1 MTGSRAVADAGPDQ
15 SPPRGRL
22 RLAGLRPPPG
32 WLVSALPLL
41 PTLVG
46 VAVWWAVLRNARLD
60 AMSDMGLVS
69 VVPIAGL
76 LALALPTVGF
86 CWSLGQRSPRG
97 PILLCHVVAL
107 IFALHAVPVLVESVP
122 GLRVAWRHVGVVGEI
137 ATTGQVDPRIDA
149 YFNWPGFFA
158 LVASLTQAAGISPLS
173 LARLA
178 PLAFHLAYL
187 PAFLLLLR
195 GAGADRR
202 LTWLAVWIFELAN
215 WVSQDY
221 LAPQAEAYL
230 LYLVVLA
237 VLLGW
242 FTRAPSRRLNSEPP
256 PAADPLSR
264 WARPGLIAA
273 VVLLFAVLVASHQL
287 TPFALLA
294 GLVALVAWRRLE
306 PRRLPVLLALMLAA
320 WLAFPAAD
328 YVSGHF
334 DKVTG
339 TLGGVSLDERITG
352 SSGHLFVVRL
362 RLAATVGL
370 GVVAVAGWWRRRR
383 RGRDDLTLGLLGVA
397 PPMLALIQPYGGE
410 ILMRVYLFAL
420 PVLAFFAAAAL
431 LPRRWDHRSR
441 MARASLVLV
450 LVAMT
455 GLFLFTRYGNQ
466 RVDRFTPADVAAV
479 DSLYSRAE
487 PGSLFLVAT
496 QNLPWKGEGYS
507 AYRYQPLDR
516 LRPPVPDAGAA
527 ATAALTALR
536 AHPGPGAFYVVTPS
550 VLDDQAV
557 TGSLPAG
564 TLERIRAALDTAP
577 DFTLVYADGDALI
590 YARTTP
596 PPGPGAPAPG
606 GI

>member
-1 MTGSRAVADAGPDQ
+1 MNLSRAVADADQ
-15 SPPRGRL
+15 DQGPPRGRL

-32 WLVSALPLL
+32 WGAAALPLL
-41 PTLVG
+41 PTVLG

-69 VVPIAGL
+69 VVPVAGL
-76 LALALPTVGF
+76 VALALPTIGF

-97 PILLCHVVAL
+97 PVLLLHVMAL

-137 ATTGQVDPRIDA
+137 GATGRVDPRIDA

-158 LVASLTQAAGISPLS
+158 MVASLTQAAGISPLS

-187 PAFLLLLR
+187 PALLLLLR

-221 LAPQAEAYL
+221 LAPQAEAFL

-237 VLLGW
+237 ILVGW
-242 FTRAPSRRLNSEPP
+242 FTRAPSRRLNAEPP
-256 PAADPLSR
+256 RAIEPLSR
-264 WARPGLIAA
+264 WARPGLVAA
-273 VVLLFAVLVASHQL
+273 LVALFAALVASHQL

-339 TLGGVSLDERITG
+339 SLGGVSLDERITG

-362 RLAATVGL
+362 RLAATVALGL
-370 GVVAVAGWWRRRR
+370 VAVAGWWRRRR
-383 RGRDDLTLGLLGVA
+383 RGRDDVTLALLGAA
-397 PPMLALIQPYGGE
+397 PPLLALIQPYGGE

-420 PVLAFFAAAAL
+420 PALAFFAAAAL

-455 GLFLFTRYGNQ
+455 GSFLFTRYGNQ
-466 RVDRFTPADVAAV
+466 RVDRFTPLDVATV
-479 DSLYSRAE
+479 DALYSQAE
-487 PGSLFLVAT
+487 PGSLFMVAT
-496 QNLPWKGEGYS
+496 QNLPWKGQGYS

-516 LRPPVPDAGAA
+516 LRPPVPDAEAA
-527 ATAALTALR
+527 ATATLAALR
-536 AHPGPGAFYVVTPS
+536 GHPGPGAFYIVTPS

-557 TGSLPAG
+557 TGSLPDGAVD
-564 TLERIRAALDTAP
+564 RIQAALAAAP
-577 DFTLVYADGDALI
+577 DFTLVYADGAALI

-596 PPGPGAPAPG
+596 PPVTGGAAPG
-606 GI
+606 GS

>member
-1 MTGSRAVADAGPDQ
+1 VADAGLDE
-15 SPPRGRL
+15 SPTERRP

-32 WLVSALPLL
+32 WLAAALPLL

-46 VAVWWAVLRNARLD
+46 VAVWWAVLRTARLD
-60 AMSDMGLVS
+60 AMTDMGLVS
-69 VVPIAGL
+69 VVPVAGL
-76 LALALPTVGF
+76 VALALPTVGF
-86 CWSLGQRSPRG
+86 CWSLGQRSPRAAV
-97 PILLCHVVAL
+97 LLCHVVAL

-122 GLRVAWRHVGVVGEI
+122 GLRVAWRHVGVVGQI
-137 ATTGQVDPRIDA
+137 AATGQVDPRIDA
-149 YFNWPGFFA
+149 YFNWPGFFSV
-158 LVASLTQAAGISPLS
+158 LASLTQAAGVSPLS
-173 LARLA
+173 LTRLA

-187 PAFLLLLR
+187 PALLLLLR

-202 LTWLAVWIFELAN
+202 LTWLAVWVFELAN

-237 VLLGW
+237 ILVGW
-242 FTRAPSRRLNSEPP
+242 FTRTPSRRLAIEPP
-256 PAADPLSR
+256 PTPDPLSR
-264 WARPGLIAA
+264 WARPGLLA
-273 VVLLFAVLVASHQL
+273 VVVVLFAVLVASHQL
-287 TPFALLA
+287 TPFALLV
-294 GLVALVAWRRLE
+294 GMLALVAWRRLE
-306 PRRLPVLLALMLAA
+306 PRRLPLLLALMLAA
-320 WLAFPAAD
+320 WLAFPAAE

-352 SSGHLFVVRL
+352 SPGHLFVVRL
-362 RLAATVGL
+362 RLAATIAL
-370 GVVAVAGWWRRRR
+370 GAVAVAGWWRRRR
-383 RGRDDLTLGLLGVA
+383 RGRDDVTLGLLGAA
-397 PPMLALIQPYGGE
+397 PPLLALIQPYGGE

-479 DSLYSRAE
+479 DSLYARAE
-487 PGSLFLVAT
+487 PGSLFLVGS
-496 QNLPWKGEGYS
+496 QNLPWKGEGYA
-507 AYRYQPLDR
+507 AYRYQTLDR

-527 ATAALTALR
+527 ATAALAALR

-550 VLDDQAV
+550 VYDDQAV
-557 TGSLPAG
+557 TGSLPDG
-564 TLERIRAALDTAP
+564 TLERIQAALETAP
-577 DFTLVYADGDALI
+577 DFVLAYADGTALI

-596 PPGPGAPAPG
+596 PPASGGAAPGAK
-606 GI
+606 